1 MYKRTKKNN
10 LHICKV
16 NAIVHMTIEQ
26 NRPQFSSPR
35 LQENQTL
42 QSCSAL
48 PCSQRTLAGQRKR
61 EFSLKPVSSGLPLIL
76 KYILPGHSW
85 FGCRGERMVATNHHL
100 DYLQR
105 QTTDPLYHS
114 SKLRGP
120 FILFSSSL
128 LLPHF
133 DINSVCLSLSSL
145 FMIFLLTK
153 HDAKRLAKRSRW
165 HSSLDSYSCK
175 GGLGCVPFTRHSDCY
190 AQSLRQMACLHAFR
204 RFAIGL
210 GPHFGTQVS

>member
-1 MYKRTKKNN
+1 MQRRTHGGNK
-10 LHICKV
+10 
-16 NAIVHMTIEQ
+16 
-26 NRPQFSSPR
+26 SSSQ
-35 LQENQTL
+35 LQ
-42 QSCSAL
+42 
-48 PCSQRTLAGQRKR
+48 
-61 EFSLKPVSSGLPLIL
+61 
-76 KYILPGHSW
+76 
-85 FGCRGERMVATNHHL
+85 
-100 DYLQR
+100 YLQR

-128 LLPHF
+128 LLPQF

-190 AQSLRQMACLHAFR
+190 AQSLRQMACLHALG
-204 RFAIGL
+204 ALPSGL
-210 GPHFGTQVS
+210 VHILEHKFHDVKMNRDVKAFTQLLDPSLVGWVVY